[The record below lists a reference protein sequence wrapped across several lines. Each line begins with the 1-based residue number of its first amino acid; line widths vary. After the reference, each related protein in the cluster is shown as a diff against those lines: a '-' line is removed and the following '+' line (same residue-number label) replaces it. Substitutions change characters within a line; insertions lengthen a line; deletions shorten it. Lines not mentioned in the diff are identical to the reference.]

1 MTYKECIDFL
11 YKSLPMYQRIGGA
24 AYKANLNNTIALLN
38 HFQNPQ
44 QKFQSIHIAG
54 TNGKGSVSH
63 NLASILQESGYT
75 VGLYTSP
82 HLKTF
87 RERIRINGSM
97 IDKKYIVDFVNNNT
111 AIFTEIQPSFFEMTV
126 AMAFSYF
133 AEKKVDVAVIE
144 VGMGGRLDSTNLII
158 PDVSII
164 TNIAYD
170 HVQFLGSTLPDI
182 ADEKAGIIKKNIP
195 VIIGETHHETKDV
208 FIKKAKLLNSSILFA
223 DQCYT
228 LKNIKKYYRAKRLFT
243 SFDIYKNGILQIKNV
258 VSPLAGIYQEK
269 NFLTIAAA
277 YEILKNKYTI
287 SESNFKHGI
296 ANCIKNTGLKG
307 RWQYLQTHPLC
318 IADIGHN
325 EAGIKEI
332 VQQLKMIPYQQLHF
346 VLGVVND
353 KDINKML
360 ALLPKD
366 AEYYFCKANIPRGL
380 NACLLKEEAKKHH
393 LYGKCYPSVKNAFST
408 AKKKAKKNHI
418 VFVGGSA
425 FTVAE
430 IVK

>member
-1 MTYKECIDFL
+1 MTYKECISFL
-11 YKSLPMYQRIGGA
+11 YKSLPMYQRIGKS

-38 HFQNPQ
+38 HLKNPQ
-44 QKFQSIHIAG
+44 QQFQSIHIAG

-63 NLASILQESGYT
+63 NIASILQEAGYT

-97 IDKKYIVDFVNNNT
+97 IDKKYIIDFVNNNND
-111 AIFTEIQPSFFEMTV
+111 IFTKIQPSFFEMTV
-126 AMAFSYF
+126 AMAFEYF
-133 AEKKVDVAVIE
+133 AKKKIDIAVIE
-144 VGMGGRLDSTNLII
+144 VGMGGRLDSTNLIT
-158 PDVSII
+158 PELSII

-170 HVQFLGSTLPDI
+170 HMQFLGSTLSDI
-182 ADEKAGIIKKNIP
+182 ANEKAGIIKKNVP
-195 VIIGETHHETKDV
+195 VIIGETLSETKKV
-208 FIKKAKLLNSSILFA
+208 FTEKAKLLNSSILFA
-223 DQCYT
+223 DQYYT
-228 LKNIKKYYRAKRLFT
+228 LKNIKRHSQSKHIYM
-243 SFDIYKNGILQIKNV
+243 SFDIYENEKIKIKNII
-258 VSPLAGIYQEK
+258 SPLIGIYQEK
-269 NFLTIAAA
+269 NFSTIAAA
-277 YEILKNKYTI
+277 YSVLKNKFKI
-287 SESNFKHGI
+287 SENNFKHGI

-307 RWQYLQTHPLC
+307 RWQYLQTNPLC

-332 VQQLKMIPYQQLHF
+332 TQQLKSISYKKLHF
-346 VLGVVND
+346 VLGLVND
-353 KDINKML
+353 KDIDKML
-360 ALLPKD
+360 VLLPKD

-380 NACLLKEEAKKHH
+380 KANQLKKEAKKYQLH
-393 LYGKCYPSVKNAFST
+393 GRCYPSVKNAFLT
-408 AKKKAKKNHI
+408 AKRNAKKNHL